1 MGGSCLVPAWRRYRL
16 ALMSGLGD
24 HEAMSVSKNL
34 VVNHGSGR
42 LVGECRPGPDP
53 TVVLLH
59 AGVTDRRS
67 WRVVSAAING
77 YATVVSYDRR
87 GFGDTAPST
96 EEFSHVG
103 DLLAVLDE
111 VADGPVWLV
120 GSSAGG
126 GVALDT
132 ALTAPERVAGLVLIS
147 PAVSGT
153 QVPELDA
160 DTARFGRLI
169 DQAIEAGDLDEVNRL
184 ETWLWLDGPAQPE
197 GRVAGPARDLLLD
210 MNRVLLGN
218 GMPEEAGASGID
230 AWSQLERVK
239 VPATVACGDL
249 DVPFFVERS
258 RQLAERLPNGRYRV
272 LAGMA
277 HLPQLEDPETVADV
291 IAAALTVH

>member
-1 MGGSCLVPAWRRYRL
+1 MG
-16 ALMSGLGD
+16 D
-24 HEAMSVSKNL
+24 DEAMSTSENL

-42 LVGECRPGPDP
+42 LVGERWPGPDT

-67 WRVVSAAING
+67 WRVVSAALDG
-77 YATVVSYDRR
+77 HATVVSYDRR

-111 VADGPVWLV
+111 VADSPVWLV

-147 PAVSGT
+147 PAVSGAP
-153 QVPELDA
+153 VPELDA
-160 DTARFGRLI
+160 DTARFDRLI
-169 DQAIEAGDLDEVNRL
+169 DQAIEAGDPDEVNRL

-197 GRVAGPARDLLLD
+197 GRVAGPARNLLVD
-210 MNRVLLGN
+210 MNSILLAN
-218 GMPEEAGASGID
+218 GVPEEAGTSGID
-230 AWSQLERVK
+230 AWSQLERVN
-239 VPATVACGDL
+239 VATTVACGDL
-249 DVPFFVERS
+249 DVPFVVDRS
-258 RQLAERLPNGRYRV
+258 RQLAERLPNGRHQV
-272 LAGMA
+272 LASLA
-277 HLPQLEDPETVADV
+277 HLPQLEDPATVAGV